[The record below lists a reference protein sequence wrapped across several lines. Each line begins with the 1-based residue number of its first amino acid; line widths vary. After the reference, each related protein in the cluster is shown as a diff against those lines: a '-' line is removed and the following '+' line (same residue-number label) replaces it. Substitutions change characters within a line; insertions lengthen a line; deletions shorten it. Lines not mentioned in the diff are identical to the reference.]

1 MTLSFAERDL
11 GLLNISLED
20 GFINLVFLFLK
31 QTLFVKFFTNLSSIE
46 WNVTTHIFPFALSK
60 LKAWLRPA

>member
-20 GFINLVFLFLK
+20 GFINLVFLFLI
-31 QTLFVKFFTNLSSIE
+31 QTLFVKFFTSLSSIE
-46 WNVTTHIFPFALSK
+46 
-60 LKAWLRPA
+60 

>member
-20 GFINLVFLFLK
+20 GFINLVFLFLTPRYRAFWGDNSAT
-31 QTLFVKFFTNLSSIE
+31 QSHVNTNE
-46 WNVTTHIFPFALSK
+46 KGKTV
-60 LKAWLRPA
+60 LK